1 MNENRLNELL
11 ERCES
16 PIERELL
23 TQLYPCLTVSHARK
37 LCAQYMIDTYDDIPV
52 TIPDFAFP
60 DMQIAIYCDGF
71 AAAEGN
77 REKFARDRF
86 QLRELQLRGWVVLRF
101 AGREIKRNS
110 EMVVETIQRAIEKMN
125 RRQEFLRQEVSGV
138 IVDSHVP
145 DNRRPPRLTEGVS
158 EVSESV
164 EDSAESFYNRGLNLV
179 GFGGNVRYDRAIA
192 HFTKAI
198 ELNPDFASAFH
209 SRAYAYYSIDDYPRS
224 IADYTQAIE
233 LNPDF
238 ASAFHSRANAY
249 YEMAD
254 YPRAIT
260 DYTQAIQLNPG
271 SPYSYFG
278 RGAAYGK
285 LGDRKLADDD
295 YAMAA
300 LLEDGS
306 VEDLAESFYNCGL
319 NLARSSGNVRYDR
332 AIAHFTKAIE
342 LNPDFASA
350 FHSRAYAY
358 YSIDDYPRSIA
369 DYTQAIELNPDFA
382 SAFHSRANAYYEMAD
397 YPRAITDYTQAI
409 QLNPGSP
416 YSYFGRG
423 AAYGKLG
430 DRKLADDDYAMA
442 ALLEDEQRNH

>member
-1 MNENRLNELL
+1 MNENKLNELL

-23 TQLYPCLTVSHARK
+23 IQLYPCLTASQVRE
-37 LCAQYMIDTYDDIPV
+37 LCAQYIIDRYDDIPV

-71 AAAEGN
+71 ESREDN
-77 REKFARDRF
+77 RDAFRRDRS
-86 QLRELQLRGWVVLRF
+86 QSRELQLRGWFVLRF
-101 AGREIKRNS
+101 AGSEINYDS

-145 DNRRPPRLTEGVS
+145 DNRRPPRLTEGVP

-164 EDSAESFYNRGLNLV
+164 ENSAESFYNRGLNLV

-192 HFTKAI
+192 HFTRAI
-198 ELNPDFASAFH
+198 ELNPDFANAFH
-209 SRAYAYYSIDDYPRS
+209 SRAYAYYSIDDYPRA
-224 IADYTQAIE
+224 IADYTQAIQ
-233 LNPDF
+233 LSPDF
-238 ASAFHSRANAY
+238 GAAFHSRANAY
-249 YEMAD
+249 YEIAD
-254 YPRAIT
+254 YPRAIA
-260 DYTQAIQLNPG
+260 DYTQAIQLNPD

-285 LGDRKLADDD
+285 LGNRRLADDD
-295 YAMAA
+295 YAMAKF
-300 LLEDGS
+300 LEDGS
-306 VEDLAESFYNCGL
+306 VEDLAESFYTRGL
-319 NLARSSGNVRYDR
+319 NDLDSPSGNVRSDR

-342 LNPDFASA
+342 LNPDFA
-350 FHSRAYAY
+350 F
-358 YSIDDYPRSIA
+358 
-369 DYTQAIELNPDFA
+369 
-382 SAFHSRANAYYEMAD
+382 AFHSRANAYYEIAD
-397 YPRAITDYTQAI
+397 YPRAIADYTQAI
-409 QLNPGSP
+409 QLNPDSP

-430 DRKLADDDYAMA
+430 NRRLADDDYAMA
-442 ALLEDEQRNH
+442 ELLEDEQRNR

>member
-1 MNENRLNELL
+1 MNKNKLNELL

-23 TQLYPCLTVSHARK
+23 IQLYPCLTASQARE
-37 LCAQYMIDTYDDIPV
+37 LCAQYMIDRYDDIPV

-86 QLRELQLRGWVVLRF
+86 QLRELQLRGWFVLRF

-110 EMVVETIQRAIEKMN
+110 EMVVETIQRTIEV
-125 RRQEFLRQEVSGV
+125 VSGV
-138 IVDSHVP
+138 RVDSHVP
-145 DNRRPPRLTEGVS
+145 DNRRRPRLTEGVS

-198 ELNPDFASAFH
+198 ELHPDFGAAFH
-209 SRAYAYYSIDDYPRS
+209 SRAYAYYSIDDYPRA
-224 IADYTQAIE
+224 IADYTQAIQ
-233 LNPDF
+233 LSPDF
-238 ASAFHSRANAY
+238 GAAFHSRANAY
-249 YEMAD
+249 YEIAD
-254 YPRAIT
+254 YPRAIA
-260 DYTQAIQLNPG
+260 DYTQAIQLNPD

-285 LGDRKLADDD
+285 LGNRRLADDD
-295 YAMAA
+295 YAMAEF
-300 LLEDGS
+300 LEDGS
-306 VEDLAESFYNCGL
+306 VEDLAESFYNRGL
-319 NLARSSGNVRYDR
+319 NDLDSPSGNVRCDR

-342 LNPDFASA
+342 LNPDFGA
-350 FHSRAYAY
+350 
-358 YSIDDYPRSIA
+358 
-369 DYTQAIELNPDFA
+369 
-382 SAFHSRANAYYEMAD
+382 AFHSRANAYYEIAD
-397 YPRAITDYTQAI
+397 YPRAIADYTQAI
-409 QLNPGSP
+409 QLNPDSP
-416 YSYFGRG
+416 YSYWGRG

-430 DRKLADDDYAMA
+430 NRKLADDDYTMA
-442 ALLEDEQRNH
+442 ELLKDEQRNR

>member
-1 MNENRLNELL
+1 MNENKLNELL

-23 TQLYPCLTVSHARK
+23 TQLYPHLPASRARE

-198 ELNPDFASAFH
+198 ELNPDFANAFH
-209 SRAYAYYSIDDYPRS
+209 SRAYAYYSIDDYPRA
-224 IADYTQAIE
+224 IADYTQAIQ

-238 ASAFHSRANAY
+238 AFAFHSRANAY

-260 DYTQAIQLNPG
+260 DYTQAIQLHPD

-278 RGAAYGK
+278 RGAAYSK
-285 LGDRKLADDD
+285 LGNRRLADDD
-295 YAMAA
+295 YAMAKF
-300 LLEDGS
+300 LEDGS
-306 VEDLAESFYNCGL
+306 VGDLADFFYNRGL
-319 NLARSSGNVRYDR
+319 NDLDSLSGNVRYDR
-332 AIAHFTKAIE
+332 AIAYFTKAVE
-342 LNPDFASA
+342 LNPDFAAA
-350 FHSRAYAY
+350 FHRRAYAY
-358 YSIDDYPRSIA
+358 YEIADYTCAIA
-369 DYTQAIELNPDFA
+369 DYTQAIKLNPD
-382 SAFHSRANAYYEMAD
+382 SPHSYW
-397 YPRAITDYTQAI
+397 
-409 QLNPGSP
+409 
-416 YSYFGRG
+416 GRG

-430 DRKLADDDYAMA
+430 NRTLADDDYAMA
-442 ALLEDEQRNH
+442 ELLEDEQRNR